1 MHIQVK
7 KIVYYLQYLN
17 DGLWFEIKEL
27 EIDQCLTP
35 NVTMDGNRRSTA
47 KILTDVSG
55 HKAK

>member
-7 KIVYYLQYLN
+7 EIIYYLQYLN

-35 NVTMDGNRRSTA
+35 NVTMDGNRRSSRQNSNRCIRA
-47 KILTDVSG
+47 
-55 HKAK
+55 